1 MERKVKYNYEFK
13 VRCVQ
18 EALRNYD
25 SVSAIAKENKIS
37 RTNLRKWISFY
48 QKYGSEGLL
57 DKKNQSY
64 GVDFKLSVLNT
75 IKEKGISLNDA
86 CLIFNIPSQ
95 CTILNWQREYKK
107 DGLAGLKPKPK
118 GRPRSM
124 NFKRKQRKT
133 DKPLTR
139 EEELLIENESLRAE
153 NELLKK
159 LRALIQA
166 EEAEQNKKRK
176 P

>member
-1 MERKVKYNYEFK
+1 MERKVKYDYEFK

-18 EALRNYD
+18 EALKNYD
-25 SVSAIAKENKIS
+25 SVTAIAKENSIS

-48 QKYGSEGLL
+48 QKYGNEGLL

-64 GVDFKLSVLNT
+64 SVDFKLTVLNT
-75 IKEKGISLNDA
+75 IEEKCISLNDA

-95 CTILNWQREYKK
+95 CTILNWQRKYCKEGYS
-107 DGLAGLKPKPK
+107 GLLKSQ
-118 GRPRSM
+118 GRPQSM
-124 NFKRKQRKT
+124 NKRAKKKST
-133 DKPLTR
+133 KPLTR
-139 EEELLIENESLRAE
+139 EEELLLENESLRAE
-153 NELLKK
+153 NDLLKK
-159 LRALIQA
+159 LQALIQA